1 MGLPLRFPVFSPHR
15 IHLYLPGENS
25 NRKGAF
31 SSHSAPWFYSQNFS
45 PAVTCRAMPQALRSR
60 PWVAAEIRKLGI
72 GLGPGCHQGEPPGL
86 LTPCAHTD
94 AQPSGT
100 ANWGDRRSLQS
111 VLADPIA
118 PPAGRAASPGRNFR
132 ILVRSSFWICSPA
145 GVPGGS
151 LPFLHH
157 RALSSPPPLRIRYAH
172 PPLTHSRDSGLFTAV
187 TNGILPGG
195 N

>member
-1 MGLPLRFPVFSPHR
+1 MATPGICSLASSVILPVPTCAPGPVKPRMGLPLRFPVFSPHR

-72 GLGPGCHQGEPPGL
+72 GLGPGCRQGEPPGL

-94 AQPSGT
+94 AQPRQLGRQT
-100 ANWGDRRSLQS
+100 L
-111 VLADPIA
+111 
-118 PPAGRAASPGRNFR
+118 PAECPGR
-132 ILVRSSFWICSPA
+132 SHCSP
-145 GVPGGS
+145 
-151 LPFLHH
+151 
-157 RALSSPPPLRIRYAH
+157 
-172 PPLTHSRDSGLFTAV
+172 SR
-187 TNGILPGG
+187 
-195 N
+195 